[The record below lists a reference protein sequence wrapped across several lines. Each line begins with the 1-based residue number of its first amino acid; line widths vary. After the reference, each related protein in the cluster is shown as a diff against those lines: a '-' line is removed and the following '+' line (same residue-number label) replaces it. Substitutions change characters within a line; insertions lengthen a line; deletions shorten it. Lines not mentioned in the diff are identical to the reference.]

1 MAKLS
6 YMEQALYSDIARGD
20 IRNAQNILKSLLRAQ
35 KYSTDDCAQRLIT
48 QLETQQPVS
57 IPDKMQEYLTITQ
70 PENIDIGFHYD
81 RDIEEEVV
89 KDIRKTAENAEA
101 LSRMGIKAGNA
112 TLLYGK
118 PGTGKTV
125 LANLIAKE
133 LALPLISVK
142 SSSLVSCKLGETGHI
157 VTSVFD
163 YIRNTRC
170 VFFIDEID
178 FLGMK
183 RGSDKEVAEMSR
195 VLISLMQMID
205 TLPAGFVIVAATNR
219 EDMLDEALL
228 RRFSRQIKVEGL
240 SYAQACELT
249 LKLLNHVYPD
259 SFSEV
264 EIASLFSQDGTYN
277 PARICNT
284 ITREIVRAWP
294 ERVNLACLN
303 FV

>member
-6 YMEQALYSDIARGD
+6 YIEQALYSDIARGD
-20 IRNAQNILKSLLRAQ
+20 IRNAQNTLKSILKAQ
-35 KYSTDDCAQRLIT
+35 KYSQDGYAQRLIQ
-48 QLETQQPVS
+48 QLETPQPVS

-70 PENIDIGFHYD
+70 PEDIEIGFHYS
-81 RDIEEEVV
+81 RAIEEELIH
-89 KDIRKTAENAEA
+89 DIRKTAENAEA
-101 LSRMGIKAGNA
+101 LSRMGIKTGNA

-125 LANLIAKE
+125 LANLVAKE
-133 LALPLISVK
+133 LVLPLVSVK
-142 SSSLVSCKLGETGHI
+142 SSSLISCKLGETGHA

-163 YIRNTRC
+163 YVRNIKC

-205 TLPAGFVIVAATNR
+205 KLPAGFVMIAATNR

-228 RRFSRQIKVEGL
+228 RRFSRQVKVEGL
-240 SYAQACELT
+240 AYAQVCELT
-249 LKLLNHVYPD
+249 LGMLNHIYPD
-259 SFSEV
+259 SFSQV
-264 EIASLFSQDGTYN
+264 EIASLFSQNGTYN

-294 ERVNLACLN
+294 ERPNLACLD
-303 FV
+303 FE